1 MGTSLCVFIIR
12 EYGKLQYLLCRGQ
25 WCWTLLEFGIFHFQ
39 TVFFFLLFFFF
50 HFSPDYLSS
59 CEHQFWNCFIRISVL
74 RLKIK
79 ELIHTHSTSNF
90 TFDPLFTRS
99 ENHSALLVK
108 CEVCSWWSAP
118 ARCHRHA
125 PTSWWS
131 SAPWGVADWSQLH
144 SQHSKMI
151 CSGLPLAWRW
161 QKSSRWWRRRWERG
175 RVVCTYSD

>member
-1 MGTSLCVFIIR
+1 MGTSLCVIVIR
-12 EYGKLQYLLCRGQ
+12 EYGKLQYLPCRGQ

-39 TVFFFLLFFFF
+39 TVFFGFFLLFFFF

-79 ELIHTHSTSNF
+79 ELIHTHWTSNF

-108 CEVCSWWSAP
+108 FAP
-118 ARCHRHA
+118 DGVHRPA
-125 PTSWWS
+125 VTDMLQP
-131 SAPWGVADWSQLH
+131 PDGVQL
-144 SQHSKMI
+144 
-151 CSGLPLAWRW
+151 
-161 QKSSRWWRRRWERG
+161 RG
-175 RVVCTYSD
+175 ELQIEANYILSTAKWFAVVCP